1 MRTLNVFRATML
13 FGLIAGAVFASTDGQ
28 TTPPGKLPLRL
39 LKRADDERRVR
50 RSCRRRT

>member
-28 TTPPGKLPLRL
+28 TPPRKLPLRL
-39 LKRADDERRVR
+39 LKRADDERRGR
-50 RSCRRRT
+50 RSCRRRP